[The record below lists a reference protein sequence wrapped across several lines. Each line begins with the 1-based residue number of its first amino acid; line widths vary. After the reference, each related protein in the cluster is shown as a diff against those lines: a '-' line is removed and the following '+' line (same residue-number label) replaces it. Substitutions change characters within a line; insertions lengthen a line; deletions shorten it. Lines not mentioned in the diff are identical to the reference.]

1 MSDFVFLDGWLL
13 SEDGTLNEHTTNGT
27 RGMAKHPPDDPHELS
42 KLKVMYWEKKLALAV
57 EEFDTRKRSLIS
69 TAQNSL
75 MESQQTG
82 QCAGPP
88 MEEADAVRLL
98 NGLRQ
103 KAKSCQRELTKWQKQ
118 RDETE
123 PIAFQNARALAEES
137 RGALAS
143 FCQKLSA
150 IEI

>member
-1 MSDFVFLDGWLL
+1 MSDFVFIDGWLL
-13 SEDGTLNEHTTNGT
+13 SEDGSLHERTVSGT
-27 RGMAKHPPDDPHELS
+27 RGTTRHPPDDPHELA
-42 KLKVMYWEKKLALAV
+42 KLKILYWERKLALAI

-75 MESQQTG
+75 MESQQTK

-88 MEEADAVRLL
+88 MEEEDAVRLL

-103 KAKSCQRELTKWQKQ
+103 KAKRCQKELAKWQAEK
-118 RDETE
+118 DKPE
-123 PIAFQNARALAEES
+123 PIALQQARELQEES

-143 FCQKLSA
+143 FCQRLNE